1 MNSASDV
8 TKGPQNILLYA
19 DDMGCMDFELAVV
32 CGFIY
37 LFFLKWNVSVS
48 LHLGEHTCSLNCE
61 DKCKLCLEDKCKLC
75 LEEKY
80 KQCME
85 TKLHYNLSR

>member
-32 CGFIY
+32 CGFI
-37 LFFLKWNVSVS
+37 FFFIEMERFS
-48 LHLGEHTCSLNCE
+48 LSTFGRT
-61 DKCKLCLEDKCKLC
+61 
-75 LEEKY
+75 Y
-80 KQCME
+80 M
-85 TKLHYNLSR
+85 